1 MCKSTL
7 GVPQGSILGPALF
20 NNYINDLFGVPDYC
34 SLESYADDSELH
46 PSVFVSAD
54 RLARLVEHRITVRQV
69 GGSNTR
75 RTELRAFGLVR
86 RKCCL
91 CKYICKWFDSLVFLD
106 ENDKPNAP
114 SCNSS
119 VLTAL
124 RDVKEPTHR
133 SKRVEHGVPGFVAG
147 LHLSRGLGV
156 YYCYSVPVKICRRL
170 IKVNR

>member
-1 MCKSTL
+1 MYGMCNSTL
-7 GVPQGSILGPALF
+7 GVPQGSILGQALF
-20 NNYINDLFGVPDYC
+20 NNYINDLPGVPDYC

-46 PSVFVSAD
+46 PSFFVSAD
-54 RLARLVEHRITVRQV
+54 RLAQLVEHRIPFSRSRVR
-69 GGSNTR
+69 TPAEP
-75 RTELRAFGLVR
+75 TLRVFGLVR

-91 CKYICKWFDSLVFLD
+91 CNYICKWLDSLDFLD

-124 RDVKEPTHR
+124 RDVKEPTPC

-147 LHLSRGLGV
+147 PHLSRGLGV
-156 YYCYSVPVKICRRL
+156 YYCYSVSVKICED
-170 IKVNR
+170 